1 MNDAFGTSHRA
12 HSSMVG
18 VYKNGLRAAGFLV
31 EKELEYFSKV
41 IKSPAR
47 PLVVF
52 MGGKKVHDKLPLLK
66 SMINMAD

>member
-18 VYKNGLRAAGFLV
+18 VCKNGIRAAGLLV

-66 SMINMAD
+66 NMIKMAD